1 MEVLA
6 NKKTYLA
13 AAAMA
18 VYAIAGVALGFV
30 EATRGVELLIAAAS
44 IVSLRLGIAKT
55 Q

>member
-18 VYAIAGVALGFV
+18 VYAIAGVALGYV